1 MEYFQRSN
9 LPPPKWM
16 RESHSTRQLHL
27 IKVTF
32 QDPTTGGKEVTLYAD
47 RYFRSVKDAEHNT
60 SILVLCHLMPGVKEP
75 KDIIDRMTQ
84 LQNLSKMQKRRRQE
98 TKPLRMGA
106 YPFNNKNKMYS
117 RNGPGTIYGAA
128 PAGVPNN
135 RSKGTGTTGSQYD
148 NYGYGYDYSLYDQ
161 ASYGQAV
168 DSSYLYN
175 AYYQAGYGYDYSS
188 YGVKTDQD
196 QNQVTSNYPPASTQR
211 GYDSAHNP
219 YSSQISDTRSSL
231 DRNSSNPL
239 NTYTSQA
246 WYPDSSRSGYTHS
259 IPNYTSQ
266 NQYSQTGFSS
276 Y

>member
-27 IKVTF
+27 IKVNF

-98 TKPLRMGA
+98 GKPLRMGA
-106 YPFNNKNKMYS
+106 YAFKNKMYS
-117 RNGPGTIYGAA
+117 RTPAPGTLYGTPTAA
-128 PAGVPNN
+128 PGN
-135 RSKGTGTTGSQYD
+135 RSKGTVSQFD

-168 DSSYLYN
+168 DSYNLYN

-188 YGVKTDQD
+188 YGSKSGQD
-196 QNQVTSNYPPASTQR
+196 TQVTPTNYPSATSTQR
-211 GYDSAHNP
+211 GYDNTHNP
-219 YSSQISDTRSSL
+219 YSQITENLATNSSI
-231 DRNSSNPL
+231 DRNSNPMNAYTGQGWYTDTNSSNR
-239 NTYTSQA
+239 T
-246 WYPDSSRSGYTHS
+246 GYTP
-259 IPNYTSQ
+259 ITTNYPS
-266 NQYSQTGFSS
+266 QYSQAGYTS